1 MTRRNLT
8 NRIFDFIVAYKR
20 QNDGNSPTLREIG
33 EQFNVSTSVVSSHL
47 NKLIEAGKLAK
58 PEFNSS
64 RNIVVVG
71 ARWIYDDWG

>member
-8 NRIFDFIVAYKR
+8 NRIFDFIVTYKR
-20 QNDGNSPTLREIG
+20 KNDGNSPTLREIG
-33 EQFNVSTSVVSSHL
+33 EQFNASTSVVSSHL
-47 NKLIEAGKLAK
+47 NKLAEAGKLIK

-71 ARWIYDDWG
+71 ARWVYDDWG